1 MVRRLR
7 PARRS
12 TTAACVVA
20 LTVAVTLSAASL
32 ASAGTASAASGLPVP
47 LPSSLPAIPH
57 PAVSVPSLPAPPISI
72 PSIPVPSVSVP
83 AVPSGTVPSVVSTV
97 PVPSVGGG
105 TPSVPG
111 VTSPKVPPPLG
122 SVLPSSGVTGLLG
135 AVTGGGLPANVGGS
149 GPGSLVGVG
158 VNASP
163 VATACVQAKGSGTA
177 LANVTVIVGG
187 HNVTAPLVQ
196 ALPGVL
202 APCPTSGIPST
213 GGLSASALGLVGA
226 CVRATAQPPLQASV
240 LVLDTELIATLT
252 AAGVPLKQVVVPCP
266 AGVGGSAGGGPGS
279 GHGGTGGTPAATAP
293 AVLGSGAPGLGA
305 PGAKA
310 ASAGTGR
317 GGSAANCAATSP
329 GWTTLDGQ
337 TLASVVPNNIPQTL
351 PWILLALALL
361 GRRRLGRAVAVVRTF
376 RARRQPLAAQ
386 HEPLA

>member
-1 MVRRLR
+1 M
-7 PARRS
+7 
-12 TTAACVVA
+12 
-20 LTVAVTLSAASL
+20 
-32 ASAGTASAASGLPVP
+32 
-47 LPSSLPAIPH
+47 
-57 PAVSVPSLPAPPISI
+57 
-72 PSIPVPSVSVP
+72 
-83 AVPSGTVPSVVSTV
+83 
-97 PVPSVGGG
+97 
-105 TPSVPG
+105 
-111 VTSPKVPPPLG
+111 TSPKVPPPPLG

-329 GWTTLDGQ
+329 GWTTLDG
-337 TLASVVPNNIPQTL
+337 
-351 PWILLALALL
+351 
-361 GRRRLGRAVAVVRTF
+361 
-376 RARRQPLAAQ
+376 
-386 HEPLA
+386 